1 MAVNKRTRLASSPL
15 GDPKQ
20 VTIEVAKGMAYERK
34 CRGDREPML
43 AIGLGTDSRSL
54 ERGKKLISIDHADQ
68 TM

>member
-1 MAVNKRTRLASSPL
+1 V
-15 GDPKQ
+15 
-20 VTIEVAKGMAYERK
+20 VTENTS
-34 CRGDREPML
+34 ML